1 MSSTKTA
8 NFSDLCSG
16 TILDNPTSMDNQ
28 ADRRK
33 FLGSLIIPLIL
44 VALMWLVKI
53 IEVSFGIDLGSWGV
67 VPHTPR
73 GLIGIFTLP
82 FLHGSWEHLLSNS
95 VPILV
100 LGTALYYCYPT
111 LANRVM
117 LITYLASGLLTWG
130 IGNPHSVHIGA
141 SALVYGLNLFLIT
154 SGFIRGNRM
163 LIVIALIMV
172 FLYGSF
178 IWGMIPALAIPQNIS
193 WEGHLSGAIIGVLL
207 ALFLRKEGPQKEVYH
222 WEEEED
228 DDDTALRQA
237 QGPQNATTGSAA
249 DASTNEETEE
259 KPYWDVPTP
268 SNDELTVRYRIKH

>member
-1 MSSTKTA
+1 MEDK
-8 NFSDLCSG
+8 
-16 TILDNPTSMDNQ
+16 Q
-28 ADRRK
+28 ERKK

-53 IEVSFGIDLGSWGV
+53 IEISLDTDLGRWGIA
-67 VPHTPR
+67 PHTAK
-73 GLIGIFTLP
+73 GIIGIFTLP
-82 FLHGSWEHLLSNS
+82 FLHGSWEHLLSNT

-117 LITYLASGLLTWG
+117 LITYLGSGLLTWC
-130 IGNPHSVHIGA
+130 IGNPDATHIGA

-193 WEGHLSGAIIGVLL
+193 WEGHLSGALIGVLL
-207 ALFLRKEGPQKEVYH
+207 AIFLRKEGPQKEVYH
-222 WEEEED
+222 WEDEDENEESCSSTGSED
-228 DDDTALRQA
+228 DN
-237 QGPQNATTGSAA
+237 P
-249 DASTNEETEE
+249 ETEE

-268 SNDELTVRYRIKH
+268 SNDELTVRYRFRH

>member
-1 MSSTKTA
+1 
-8 NFSDLCSG
+8 
-16 TILDNPTSMDNQ
+16 MDNK
-28 ADRRK
+28 AEKRK
-33 FLGSLIIPLIL
+33 FLGSLIIPLFI
-44 VALMWLVKI
+44 VVVMWVVKI
-53 IEVSFGIDLGSWGV
+53 IEVSLNTDFGCYGV
-67 VPHTPR
+67 TPHTMR

-117 LITYLASGLLTWG
+117 LITYLASGLITWC
-130 IGNPHSVHIGA
+130 IGSPDSTHIGA
-141 SALVYGLNLFLIT
+141 SALVYGMNLFLIA

-163 LIVIALIMV
+163 LVVISLIMV

-178 IWGMIPALAIPQNIS
+178 IWGMIPSLAIPQNIS

-207 ALFLRKEGPQKEVYH
+207 AIFLRKEGPQKEVHH
-222 WEEEED
+222 WDED
-228 DDDTALRQA
+228 DEDEINEDNTDVS
-237 QGPQNATTGSAA
+237 TGST
-249 DASTNEETEE
+249 SE

-268 SNDELTVRYRIKH
+268 SDEELTVRYRFRH

>member
-16 TILDNPTSMDNQ
+16 TILDSPTSMDNQ
-28 ADRRK
+28 AERRK

-82 FLHGSWEHLLSNS
+82 FLHGSWEHLLSTS

-154 SGFIRGNRM
+154 SGFIRGNRQ
-163 LIVIALIMV
+163 LIVISLIMV